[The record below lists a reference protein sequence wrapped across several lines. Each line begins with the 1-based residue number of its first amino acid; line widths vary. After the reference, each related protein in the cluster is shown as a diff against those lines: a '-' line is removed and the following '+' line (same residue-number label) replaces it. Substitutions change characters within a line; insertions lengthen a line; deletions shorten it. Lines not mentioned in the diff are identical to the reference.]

1 MADIDFITILTNRFE
16 VSLTDNPR
24 GVTGNRALLNRF
36 EITFLTKRKQ
46 FLQGNDVLVDTFGGD
61 IERFVGVPRVLEDT
75 QSIAASLSAVIDNTV
90 ESLKNDINNKV
101 PNTERIESAELVEIY
116 NVSGVITAKIR
127 VIPVE
132 TENYSVLEFNLPIIR
147 G

>member
-61 IERFVGVPRVLEDT
+61 AERFVGVPRVLEDT

-90 ESLKNDINNKV
+90 DSLKNDTTDQDKD
-101 PNTERIESAELVEIY
+101 TERIESAELVEIY

>member
-1 MADIDFITILTNRFE
+1 MADIDFITITTNGFE

-24 GVTGNRALLNRF
+24 EVSGNRALLNRF

-90 ESLKNDINNKV
+90 ESLKNDINDKV